1 MRIAIEEAKKGM
13 GWTSPNPMV
22 GAVVVKDGKII
33 SKDYHH
39 KCGEYHA
46 ERNALLK
53 CGDDARG
60 ADLYVTLEPCCH
72 FGKTP
77 PCTDIII
84 EKGIKRVFMGSDD
97 PNPLVAGKGRKI
109 LEEHGIEVIS
119 GVLKDKCDAMR
130 CFSTI

>member
-1 MRIAIEEAKKGM
+1 MTENDYMRIAIEEAKKGM

-84 EKGIKRVFMGSDD
+84 EKGIKRVFMAVSYTHLTL
-97 PNPLVAGKGRKI
+97 P
-109 LEEHGIEVIS
+109 
-119 GVLKDKCDAMR
+119 
-130 CFSTI
+130 TT